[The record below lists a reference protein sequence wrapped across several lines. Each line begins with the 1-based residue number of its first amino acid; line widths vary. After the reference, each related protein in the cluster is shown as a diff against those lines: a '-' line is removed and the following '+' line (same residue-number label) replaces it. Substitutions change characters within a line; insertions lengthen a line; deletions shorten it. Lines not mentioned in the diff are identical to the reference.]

1 MDTNSC
7 IIRGGTVVCADRV
20 LPDCDVVVIDG
31 RIAAIEPV
39 GASDFDAQPDATM
52 GVLPVV
58 DARGAYVVPG
68 LIDIH
73 SDYVENVASP
83 RPSVVMDLSTSLYKA
98 DRELVS
104 HGVTTIFHSLSVYG
118 AHVFDHKPIRD
129 FGNVSALIDRVA
141 ALRAGEERDHLIR
154 HRLHMRVELDSV
166 DLYDDIESF
175 LRSGKVDLVSFMDH
189 TPGQGQYRDL
199 LVFGDTLKGYR
210 DVSDEDVRDIVRQ
223 QQESQKLTYAQITA
237 LAAVARERGVSIAS
251 HDDDSEDKLAFM
263 DGLEATISEFPISL
277 DIARAARA
285 RGMHTIAGAPN
296 VMLGHSHSGNLS
308 AREAV
313 QAGAIDVLCSDY
325 YPAALLDAVFTL
337 RDQCGL
343 DIAKAFALVTINPAK
358 AAGIA
363 DEVGSIAV
371 GKRADVL
378 LVREISCG
386 EGEGSGEHPGA
397 RPDGRTARTMPV
409 VTRAF
414 VGGRSVFR
422 SHYPDQPRGYGR
434 DTEQL
439 VSLDQLTRPSGQG
452 GVAWRSSKSTACP
465 NLPAPSREAGSVQG
479 CQTSTRHRTG
489 QFVGI
494 TGRSGSGKS
503 TILRCIWRTNLP
515 ERGRILYDSQRFGML
530 DLAQATQRQML
541 YLRAYELGYVSQFL
555 NALPRQTAYDIVLK
569 SALEAYGAD
578 ERSRAEEETERMLR
592 HFDLD
597 EGLWELYPRTFSGG
611 EKLRLNIA
619 AAMIKRPRLLLLD
632 EPTASL
638 DNASKL
644 KVRSLIEQLKA
655 EGTTML
661 GIFHDLEFME
671 GLCDH
676 EFNMQEGMMA

>member
-1 MDTNSC
+1 MDNNSC

-20 LPDCDVVVIDG
+20 LPDHDVLVIDG
-31 RIAAIEPV
+31 RIAAIEPL
-39 GASDFDAQPDATM
+39 GSSDFEAQPDATV

-83 RPSVVMDLSTSLYKA
+83 RPSVVMDLPTSLYKA

-118 AHVFDHKPIRD
+118 AHIFDHKPIRD
-129 FGNVSALIDRVA
+129 FGNVSALIDHVA
-141 ALRAGEERDHLIR
+141 GLREGEERDHLIR

-166 DLYDDIESF
+166 DLYDDIEHF

-199 LVFGDTLKGYR
+199 LVFGETLKGYR
-210 DVSDEDVRDIVRQ
+210 DVSDQDVRDIVRQ
-223 QQESQKLTYAQITA
+223 QQESEKLTYAQITS
-237 LAAVARERGVSIAS
+237 LASVARERGVSIAS

-277 DIARAARA
+277 DIAKAARA

-337 RDQCGL
+337 RDTCGL
-343 DIAKAFALVTINPAK
+343 DIARAFALVTINPAK

-386 EGEGSGEHPGA
+386 DGA
-397 RPDGRTARTMPV
+397 TRTMPV

-414 VGGRSVFR
+414 VGGHSVFR

-434 DTEQL
+434 DTEEL
-439 VSLDQLTRPSGQG
+439 VSLDRLSRPL
-452 GVAWRSSKSTACP
+452 V
-465 NLPAPSREAGSVQG
+465 EAV
-479 CQTSTRHRTG
+479 
-489 QFVGI
+489 
-494 TGRSGSGKS
+494 
-503 TILRCIWRTNLP
+503 
-515 ERGRILYDSQRFGML
+515 
-530 DLAQATQRQML
+530 
-541 YLRAYELGYVSQFL
+541 
-555 NALPRQTAYDIVLK
+555 
-569 SALEAYGAD
+569 
-578 ERSRAEEETERMLR
+578 
-592 HFDLD
+592 
-597 EGLWELYPRTFSGG
+597 
-611 EKLRLNIA
+611 
-619 AAMIKRPRLLLLD
+619 
-632 EPTASL
+632 
-638 DNASKL
+638 
-644 KVRSLIEQLKA
+644 
-655 EGTTML
+655 
-661 GIFHDLEFME
+661 
-671 GLCDH
+671 
-676 EFNMQEGMMA
+676 

>member
-175 LRSGKVDLVSFMDH
+175 LRSGKVDLVSVMDH

-237 LAAVARERGVSIAS
+237 LASVARERGVSIAS

-313 QAGAIDVLCSDY
+313 QAGAIEVLCSDY

-386 EGEGSGEHPGA
+386 EGSGEHPVAG
-397 RPDGRTARTMPV
+397 PDSRVARTMPV

-439 VSLDQLTRPSGQG
+439 VSLDQLSRP
-452 GVAWRSSKSTACP
+452 
-465 NLPAPSREAGSVQG
+465 
-479 CQTSTRHRTG
+479 
-489 QFVGI
+489 
-494 TGRSGSGKS
+494 
-503 TILRCIWRTNLP
+503 
-515 ERGRILYDSQRFGML
+515 
-530 DLAQATQRQML
+530 LA
-541 YLRAYELGYVSQFL
+541 
-555 NALPRQTAYDIVLK
+555 
-569 SALEAYGAD
+569 
-578 ERSRAEEETERMLR
+578 
-592 HFDLD
+592 
-597 EGLWELYPRTFSGG
+597 
-611 EKLRLNIA
+611 
-619 AAMIKRPRLLLLD
+619 
-632 EPTASL
+632 
-638 DNASKL
+638 
-644 KVRSLIEQLKA
+644 KA
-655 EGTTML
+655 V
-661 GIFHDLEFME
+661 
-671 GLCDH
+671 
-676 EFNMQEGMMA
+676 

>member
-104 HGVTTIFHSLSVYG
+104 HGVPTIFHSLSVYG

-237 LAAVARERGVSIAS
+237 LASVARERGVSIAS

-386 EGEGSGEHPGA
+386 EGSGEHPVAG
-397 RPDGRTARTMPV
+397 PDSRVARTMPV

-439 VSLDQLTRPSGQG
+439 VSLDQLSRP
-452 GVAWRSSKSTACP
+452 
-465 NLPAPSREAGSVQG
+465 
-479 CQTSTRHRTG
+479 
-489 QFVGI
+489 
-494 TGRSGSGKS
+494 
-503 TILRCIWRTNLP
+503 
-515 ERGRILYDSQRFGML
+515 
-530 DLAQATQRQML
+530 LA
-541 YLRAYELGYVSQFL
+541 
-555 NALPRQTAYDIVLK
+555 
-569 SALEAYGAD
+569 
-578 ERSRAEEETERMLR
+578 
-592 HFDLD
+592 
-597 EGLWELYPRTFSGG
+597 
-611 EKLRLNIA
+611 
-619 AAMIKRPRLLLLD
+619 
-632 EPTASL
+632 
-638 DNASKL
+638 
-644 KVRSLIEQLKA
+644 KA
-655 EGTTML
+655 V
-661 GIFHDLEFME
+661 
-671 GLCDH
+671 
-676 EFNMQEGMMA
+676 

>member
-1 MDTNSC
+1 MDTDSC

-237 LAAVARERGVSIAS
+237 LASVARERGVSIAS

-386 EGEGSGEHPGA
+386 EGSGEHPVAG
-397 RPDGRTARTMPV
+397 PDSRVARTMPV

-414 VGGRSVFR
+414 VGGHSVFR
-422 SHYPDQPRGYGR
+422 SHYPDQP
-434 DTEQL
+434 
-439 VSLDQLTRPSGQG
+439 
-452 GVAWRSSKSTACP
+452 
-465 NLPAPSREAGSVQG
+465 
-479 CQTSTRHRTG
+479 
-489 QFVGI
+489 
-494 TGRSGSGKS
+494 
-503 TILRCIWRTNLP
+503 
-515 ERGRILYDSQRFGML
+515 
-530 DLAQATQRQML
+530 
-541 YLRAYELGYVSQFL
+541 LGYARDL
-555 NALPRQTAYDIVLK
+555 GERIDAARADAARALFP
-569 SALEAYGAD
+569 EA
-578 ERSRAEEETERMLR
+578 
-592 HFDLD
+592 
-597 EGLWELYPRTFSGG
+597 
-611 EKLRLNIA
+611 
-619 AAMIKRPRLLLLD
+619 
-632 EPTASL
+632 
-638 DNASKL
+638 
-644 KVRSLIEQLKA
+644 V
-655 EGTTML
+655 
-661 GIFHDLEFME
+661 
-671 GLCDH
+671 
-676 EFNMQEGMMA
+676 

>member
-1 MDTNSC
+1 MDTDSC

-189 TPGQGQYRDL
+189 TPEQGQYRDL

-386 EGEGSGEHPGA
+386 EGSGEHPVAG
-397 RPDGRTARTMPV
+397 PDSRVARTMPV

-439 VSLDQLTRPSGQG
+439 VSLDQLTRP
-452 GVAWRSSKSTACP
+452 
-465 NLPAPSREAGSVQG
+465 
-479 CQTSTRHRTG
+479 
-489 QFVGI
+489 
-494 TGRSGSGKS
+494 
-503 TILRCIWRTNLP
+503 
-515 ERGRILYDSQRFGML
+515 
-530 DLAQATQRQML
+530 LA
-541 YLRAYELGYVSQFL
+541 
-555 NALPRQTAYDIVLK
+555 
-569 SALEAYGAD
+569 
-578 ERSRAEEETERMLR
+578 
-592 HFDLD
+592 
-597 EGLWELYPRTFSGG
+597 
-611 EKLRLNIA
+611 
-619 AAMIKRPRLLLLD
+619 
-632 EPTASL
+632 
-638 DNASKL
+638 
-644 KVRSLIEQLKA
+644 KA
-655 EGTTML
+655 V
-661 GIFHDLEFME
+661 
-671 GLCDH
+671 
-676 EFNMQEGMMA
+676 

>member
-237 LAAVARERGVSIAS
+237 LASVARERGVSIAS

-285 RGMHTIAGAPN
+285 RGMRTIAGAPN

-386 EGEGSGEHPGA
+386 EGSGEHPVAG
-397 RPDGRTARTMPV
+397 PDSRVARTMPV

-439 VSLDQLTRPSGQG
+439 VSLDQLSRP
-452 GVAWRSSKSTACP
+452 
-465 NLPAPSREAGSVQG
+465 
-479 CQTSTRHRTG
+479 
-489 QFVGI
+489 
-494 TGRSGSGKS
+494 
-503 TILRCIWRTNLP
+503 
-515 ERGRILYDSQRFGML
+515 
-530 DLAQATQRQML
+530 LA
-541 YLRAYELGYVSQFL
+541 
-555 NALPRQTAYDIVLK
+555 
-569 SALEAYGAD
+569 
-578 ERSRAEEETERMLR
+578 
-592 HFDLD
+592 
-597 EGLWELYPRTFSGG
+597 
-611 EKLRLNIA
+611 
-619 AAMIKRPRLLLLD
+619 
-632 EPTASL
+632 
-638 DNASKL
+638 
-644 KVRSLIEQLKA
+644 KA
-655 EGTTML
+655 V
-661 GIFHDLEFME
+661 
-671 GLCDH
+671 
-676 EFNMQEGMMA
+676 

>member
-386 EGEGSGEHPGA
+386 EGESSGEHPVAG
-397 RPDGRTARTMPV
+397 PDSRVARTMPV

-439 VSLDQLTRPSGQG
+439 VSLDQLSRP
-452 GVAWRSSKSTACP
+452 
-465 NLPAPSREAGSVQG
+465 
-479 CQTSTRHRTG
+479 
-489 QFVGI
+489 
-494 TGRSGSGKS
+494 
-503 TILRCIWRTNLP
+503 
-515 ERGRILYDSQRFGML
+515 
-530 DLAQATQRQML
+530 LA
-541 YLRAYELGYVSQFL
+541 
-555 NALPRQTAYDIVLK
+555 
-569 SALEAYGAD
+569 
-578 ERSRAEEETERMLR
+578 
-592 HFDLD
+592 
-597 EGLWELYPRTFSGG
+597 
-611 EKLRLNIA
+611 
-619 AAMIKRPRLLLLD
+619 
-632 EPTASL
+632 
-638 DNASKL
+638 
-644 KVRSLIEQLKA
+644 KA
-655 EGTTML
+655 V
-661 GIFHDLEFME
+661 
-671 GLCDH
+671 
-676 EFNMQEGMMA
+676 

>member
-1 MDTNSC
+1 MDNSSC

-20 LPDCDVVVIDG
+20 LPDHDVVVIDG
-31 RIAAIEPV
+31 RIASIEPSSV
-39 GASDFDAQPDATM
+39 SDFDAQPDSVV

-58 DARGAYVVPG
+58 DARGAYVAPG

-118 AHVFDHKPIRD
+118 AHIFDHKPIRD

-141 ALRAGEERDHLIR
+141 ALRGGEERDHLIR

-166 DLYDDIESF
+166 DLYDDIEEF

-210 DVSDEDVRDIVRQ
+210 DVSDDEVRDIVRQ
-223 QQESQKLTYAQITA
+223 QQESQKMTYAQITA
-237 LAAVARERGVSIAS
+237 LASIARERGVSIAS
-251 HDDDSEDKLAFM
+251 HDDDSVEKLVFM

-277 DIARAARA
+277 DIAREARA

-337 RDQCGL
+337 RDRCGL
-343 DIAKAFALVTINPAK
+343 DIARAFSLVSINPAK

-363 DEVGSIAV
+363 DEVGSLAV
-371 GKRADVL
+371 GKRADIL

-386 EGEGSGEHPGA
+386 ESAGGTSTGLAQGA
-397 RPDGRTARTMPV
+397 GKRTMPV

-414 VGGRSVFR
+414 VGGHSVFR
-422 SHYPDQPRGYGR
+422 SHYPDQPCGYGR
-434 DTEQL
+434 DLAECGKA
-439 VSLDQLTRPSGQG
+439 VRAPR
-452 GVAWRSSKSTACP
+452 AACV
-465 NLPAPSREAGSVQG
+465 EV
-479 CQTSTRHRTG
+479 
-489 QFVGI
+489 
-494 TGRSGSGKS
+494 
-503 TILRCIWRTNLP
+503 
-515 ERGRILYDSQRFGML
+515 M
-530 DLAQATQRQML
+530 
-541 YLRAYELGYVSQFL
+541 
-555 NALPRQTAYDIVLK
+555 
-569 SALEAYGAD
+569 
-578 ERSRAEEETERMLR
+578 
-592 HFDLD
+592 
-597 EGLWELYPRTFSGG
+597 
-611 EKLRLNIA
+611 
-619 AAMIKRPRLLLLD
+619 
-632 EPTASL
+632 
-638 DNASKL
+638 
-644 KVRSLIEQLKA
+644 
-655 EGTTML
+655 
-661 GIFHDLEFME
+661 
-671 GLCDH
+671 
-676 EFNMQEGMMA
+676 

>member
-1 MDTNSC
+1 MDNNSC

-20 LPDCDVVVIDG
+20 LPECDVVVIDG
-31 RIAAIEPV
+31 RIAAIEPA
-39 GASDFDAQPDATM
+39 GADFDAQPDATV

-118 AHVFDHKPIRD
+118 AHIFDHKPIRD
-129 FGNVSALIDRVA
+129 FGNVSALIEHVA
-141 ALRAGEERDHLIR
+141 DLHDGEERDHLIR

-166 DLYDDIESF
+166 DLYDDIEQF

-199 LVFGDTLKGYR
+199 LVFGETLKGYR

-223 QQESQKLTYAQITA
+223 QQESEKLTYAQITA

-337 RDQCGL
+337 RDACGL
-343 DIAKAFALVTINPAK
+343 DIARAFALVTINPAK

-386 EGEGSGEHPGA
+386 DGA
-397 RPDGRTARTMPV
+397 RRTMPV

-414 VGGRSVFR
+414 VGGHSVFR
-422 SHYPDQPRGYGR
+422 SHYPDQPCGYGR
-434 DTEQL
+434 D
-439 VSLDQLTRPSGQG
+439 
-452 GVAWRSSKSTACP
+452 
-465 NLPAPSREAGSVQG
+465 
-479 CQTSTRHRTG
+479 
-489 QFVGI
+489 
-494 TGRSGSGKS
+494 
-503 TILRCIWRTNLP
+503 
-515 ERGRILYDSQRFGML
+515 
-530 DLAQATQRQML
+530 
-541 YLRAYELGYVSQFL
+541 
-555 NALPRQTAYDIVLK
+555 
-569 SALEAYGAD
+569 
-578 ERSRAEEETERMLR
+578 AEE
-592 HFDLD
+592 FACAD
-597 EGLWELYPRTFSGG
+597 G
-611 EKLRLNIA
+611 A
-619 AAMIKRPRLLLLD
+619 AQHP
-632 EPTASL
+632 
-638 DNASKL
+638 
-644 KVRSLIEQLKA
+644 VEQTLVEA
-655 EGTTML
+655 V
-661 GIFHDLEFME
+661 
-671 GLCDH
+671 
-676 EFNMQEGMMA
+676 

>member
-237 LAAVARERGVSIAS
+237 LASVARERGVSIAS

-386 EGEGSGEHPGA
+386 EGSGEHPVAG
-397 RPDGRTARTMPV
+397 PDSRVARTMPV

-422 SHYPDQPRGYGR
+422 SHYPDQPR
-434 DTEQL
+434 L
-439 VSLDQLTRPSGQG
+439 WTRHRAARLARPAVPPSGQG
-452 GVAWRSSKSTACP
+452 GVAWRSSESTACP
-465 NLPAPSREAGSVQG
+465 KPSCS
-479 CQTSTRHRTG
+479 
-489 QFVGI
+489 
-494 TGRSGSGKS
+494 
-503 TILRCIWRTNLP
+503 
-515 ERGRILYDSQRFGML
+515 
-530 DLAQATQRQML
+530 
-541 YLRAYELGYVSQFL
+541 
-555 NALPRQTAYDIVLK
+555 
-569 SALEAYGAD
+569 
-578 ERSRAEEETERMLR
+578 
-592 HFDLD
+592 
-597 EGLWELYPRTFSGG
+597 
-611 EKLRLNIA
+611 IA
-619 AAMIKRPRLLLLD
+619 
-632 EPTASL
+632 
-638 DNASKL
+638 
-644 KVRSLIEQLKA
+644 
-655 EGTTML
+655 
-661 GIFHDLEFME
+661 
-671 GLCDH
+671 
-676 EFNMQEGMMA
+676 

>member
-1 MDTNSC
+1 MDTDSC

-386 EGEGSGEHPGA
+386 EGSGEHPVAG
-397 RPDGRTARTMPV
+397 PDSRVARTMPV

-439 VSLDQLTRPSGQG
+439 VSLDQLTRP
-452 GVAWRSSKSTACP
+452 
-465 NLPAPSREAGSVQG
+465 
-479 CQTSTRHRTG
+479 
-489 QFVGI
+489 
-494 TGRSGSGKS
+494 
-503 TILRCIWRTNLP
+503 
-515 ERGRILYDSQRFGML
+515 
-530 DLAQATQRQML
+530 LA
-541 YLRAYELGYVSQFL
+541 
-555 NALPRQTAYDIVLK
+555 
-569 SALEAYGAD
+569 
-578 ERSRAEEETERMLR
+578 
-592 HFDLD
+592 
-597 EGLWELYPRTFSGG
+597 
-611 EKLRLNIA
+611 
-619 AAMIKRPRLLLLD
+619 
-632 EPTASL
+632 
-638 DNASKL
+638 
-644 KVRSLIEQLKA
+644 KA
-655 EGTTML
+655 V
-661 GIFHDLEFME
+661 
-671 GLCDH
+671 
-676 EFNMQEGMMA
+676 

>member
-1 MDTNSC
+1 MDTDSC

-58 DARGAYVVPG
+58 DARGAYVAPG

-337 RDQCGL
+337 RDQCGRRR
-343 DIAKAFALVTINPAK
+343 
-358 AAGIA
+358 AAGA
-363 DEVGSIAV
+363 RDLLRRRRRLG
-371 GKRADVL
+371 RAPGRKAGRSRRAHDARGHAR
-378 LVREISCG
+378 VRGRPLGVPLALSRPAARLRAR
-386 EGEGSGEHPGA
+386 HRAARLA
-397 RPDGRTARTMPV
+397 RPADP
-409 VTRAF
+409 
-414 VGGRSVFR
+414 
-422 SHYPDQPRGYGR
+422 
-434 DTEQL
+434 
-439 VSLDQLTRPSGQG
+439 PSGQG
-452 GVAWRSSKSTACP
+452 GVAWRSSESTACP
-465 NLPAPSREAGSVQG
+465 KPSCS
-479 CQTSTRHRTG
+479 
-489 QFVGI
+489 
-494 TGRSGSGKS
+494 
-503 TILRCIWRTNLP
+503 
-515 ERGRILYDSQRFGML
+515 
-530 DLAQATQRQML
+530 
-541 YLRAYELGYVSQFL
+541 
-555 NALPRQTAYDIVLK
+555 
-569 SALEAYGAD
+569 
-578 ERSRAEEETERMLR
+578 
-592 HFDLD
+592 
-597 EGLWELYPRTFSGG
+597 
-611 EKLRLNIA
+611 IA
-619 AAMIKRPRLLLLD
+619 
-632 EPTASL
+632 
-638 DNASKL
+638 
-644 KVRSLIEQLKA
+644 
-655 EGTTML
+655 
-661 GIFHDLEFME
+661 
-671 GLCDH
+671 
-676 EFNMQEGMMA
+676 

>member
-7 IIRGGTVVCADRV
+7 IIRGGTVVCADRA

-31 RIAAIEPV
+31 RIVAVEPT

-237 LAAVARERGVSIAS
+237 LASVARERGVSIAS

-386 EGEGSGEHPGA
+386 EGSGEHPVAG
-397 RPDGRTARTMPV
+397 PDSRVARTMPV

-439 VSLDQLTRPSGQG
+439 VSLDQLSRP
-452 GVAWRSSKSTACP
+452 
-465 NLPAPSREAGSVQG
+465 
-479 CQTSTRHRTG
+479 
-489 QFVGI
+489 
-494 TGRSGSGKS
+494 
-503 TILRCIWRTNLP
+503 
-515 ERGRILYDSQRFGML
+515 
-530 DLAQATQRQML
+530 LA
-541 YLRAYELGYVSQFL
+541 
-555 NALPRQTAYDIVLK
+555 
-569 SALEAYGAD
+569 
-578 ERSRAEEETERMLR
+578 
-592 HFDLD
+592 
-597 EGLWELYPRTFSGG
+597 
-611 EKLRLNIA
+611 
-619 AAMIKRPRLLLLD
+619 
-632 EPTASL
+632 
-638 DNASKL
+638 
-644 KVRSLIEQLKA
+644 KA
-655 EGTTML
+655 V
-661 GIFHDLEFME
+661 
-671 GLCDH
+671 
-676 EFNMQEGMMA
+676 

>member
-237 LAAVARERGVSIAS
+237 LASVARERGVSIAS

-263 DGLEATISEFPISL
+263 DGLEATISEFPLSL

-386 EGEGSGEHPGA
+386 EGSGEHPVAG
-397 RPDGRTARTMPV
+397 PDSRVARTMPV

-439 VSLDQLTRPSGQG
+439 VSLDQLSRP
-452 GVAWRSSKSTACP
+452 
-465 NLPAPSREAGSVQG
+465 
-479 CQTSTRHRTG
+479 
-489 QFVGI
+489 
-494 TGRSGSGKS
+494 
-503 TILRCIWRTNLP
+503 
-515 ERGRILYDSQRFGML
+515 
-530 DLAQATQRQML
+530 LA
-541 YLRAYELGYVSQFL
+541 
-555 NALPRQTAYDIVLK
+555 
-569 SALEAYGAD
+569 
-578 ERSRAEEETERMLR
+578 
-592 HFDLD
+592 
-597 EGLWELYPRTFSGG
+597 
-611 EKLRLNIA
+611 
-619 AAMIKRPRLLLLD
+619 
-632 EPTASL
+632 
-638 DNASKL
+638 
-644 KVRSLIEQLKA
+644 KA
-655 EGTTML
+655 V
-661 GIFHDLEFME
+661 
-671 GLCDH
+671 
-676 EFNMQEGMMA
+676 

>member
-166 DLYDDIESF
+166 DLHDDIESF

-237 LAAVARERGVSIAS
+237 LASVARERGVSIAS

-386 EGEGSGEHPGA
+386 EGSGEHPVAG
-397 RPDGRTARTMPV
+397 PDSRVARTMPV

-439 VSLDQLTRPSGQG
+439 VSLDQLSRP
-452 GVAWRSSKSTACP
+452 
-465 NLPAPSREAGSVQG
+465 
-479 CQTSTRHRTG
+479 
-489 QFVGI
+489 
-494 TGRSGSGKS
+494 
-503 TILRCIWRTNLP
+503 
-515 ERGRILYDSQRFGML
+515 
-530 DLAQATQRQML
+530 LA
-541 YLRAYELGYVSQFL
+541 
-555 NALPRQTAYDIVLK
+555 
-569 SALEAYGAD
+569 
-578 ERSRAEEETERMLR
+578 
-592 HFDLD
+592 
-597 EGLWELYPRTFSGG
+597 
-611 EKLRLNIA
+611 
-619 AAMIKRPRLLLLD
+619 
-632 EPTASL
+632 
-638 DNASKL
+638 
-644 KVRSLIEQLKA
+644 KA
-655 EGTTML
+655 V
-661 GIFHDLEFME
+661 
-671 GLCDH
+671 
-676 EFNMQEGMMA
+676 

>member
-1 MDTNSC
+1 MDTDSC

-397 RPDGRTARTMPV
+397 RPDSRVARTMPV

-439 VSLDQLTRPSGQG
+439 VSLDQLSRP
-452 GVAWRSSKSTACP
+452 
-465 NLPAPSREAGSVQG
+465 
-479 CQTSTRHRTG
+479 
-489 QFVGI
+489 
-494 TGRSGSGKS
+494 
-503 TILRCIWRTNLP
+503 
-515 ERGRILYDSQRFGML
+515 
-530 DLAQATQRQML
+530 LA
-541 YLRAYELGYVSQFL
+541 
-555 NALPRQTAYDIVLK
+555 
-569 SALEAYGAD
+569 
-578 ERSRAEEETERMLR
+578 
-592 HFDLD
+592 
-597 EGLWELYPRTFSGG
+597 
-611 EKLRLNIA
+611 
-619 AAMIKRPRLLLLD
+619 
-632 EPTASL
+632 
-638 DNASKL
+638 
-644 KVRSLIEQLKA
+644 KA
-655 EGTTML
+655 V
-661 GIFHDLEFME
+661 
-671 GLCDH
+671 
-676 EFNMQEGMMA
+676 

>member
-189 TPGQGQYRDL
+189 TPEQGQYRDL

-397 RPDGRTARTMPV
+397 RPDSRVARTMPV

-439 VSLDQLTRPSGQG
+439 VSLDQLTRP
-452 GVAWRSSKSTACP
+452 
-465 NLPAPSREAGSVQG
+465 
-479 CQTSTRHRTG
+479 
-489 QFVGI
+489 
-494 TGRSGSGKS
+494 
-503 TILRCIWRTNLP
+503 
-515 ERGRILYDSQRFGML
+515 
-530 DLAQATQRQML
+530 LA
-541 YLRAYELGYVSQFL
+541 
-555 NALPRQTAYDIVLK
+555 
-569 SALEAYGAD
+569 
-578 ERSRAEEETERMLR
+578 
-592 HFDLD
+592 
-597 EGLWELYPRTFSGG
+597 
-611 EKLRLNIA
+611 
-619 AAMIKRPRLLLLD
+619 
-632 EPTASL
+632 
-638 DNASKL
+638 
-644 KVRSLIEQLKA
+644 KA
-655 EGTTML
+655 V
-661 GIFHDLEFME
+661 
-671 GLCDH
+671 
-676 EFNMQEGMMA
+676 

>member
-7 IIRGGTVVCADRV
+7 IIRGGTVVCSDRV

-189 TPGQGQYRDL
+189 TPEQGQYRDL

-251 HDDDSEDKLAFM
+251 HDDDSEDKLEFM

-439 VSLDQLTRPSGQG
+439 VSLDQLTRP
-452 GVAWRSSKSTACP
+452 
-465 NLPAPSREAGSVQG
+465 
-479 CQTSTRHRTG
+479 
-489 QFVGI
+489 
-494 TGRSGSGKS
+494 
-503 TILRCIWRTNLP
+503 
-515 ERGRILYDSQRFGML
+515 
-530 DLAQATQRQML
+530 LA
-541 YLRAYELGYVSQFL
+541 
-555 NALPRQTAYDIVLK
+555 
-569 SALEAYGAD
+569 
-578 ERSRAEEETERMLR
+578 
-592 HFDLD
+592 
-597 EGLWELYPRTFSGG
+597 
-611 EKLRLNIA
+611 
-619 AAMIKRPRLLLLD
+619 
-632 EPTASL
+632 
-638 DNASKL
+638 
-644 KVRSLIEQLKA
+644 KA
-655 EGTTML
+655 V
-661 GIFHDLEFME
+661 
-671 GLCDH
+671 
-676 EFNMQEGMMA
+676 

>member
-104 HGVTTIFHSLSVYG
+104 HGVTTVFHSLSVYG

-386 EGEGSGEHPGA
+386 EGSGEHPVAG
-397 RPDGRTARTMPV
+397 PDSRVARTMPV

-439 VSLDQLTRPSGQG
+439 VSLDQLSRP
-452 GVAWRSSKSTACP
+452 
-465 NLPAPSREAGSVQG
+465 
-479 CQTSTRHRTG
+479 
-489 QFVGI
+489 
-494 TGRSGSGKS
+494 
-503 TILRCIWRTNLP
+503 
-515 ERGRILYDSQRFGML
+515 
-530 DLAQATQRQML
+530 LA
-541 YLRAYELGYVSQFL
+541 
-555 NALPRQTAYDIVLK
+555 
-569 SALEAYGAD
+569 
-578 ERSRAEEETERMLR
+578 
-592 HFDLD
+592 
-597 EGLWELYPRTFSGG
+597 
-611 EKLRLNIA
+611 
-619 AAMIKRPRLLLLD
+619 
-632 EPTASL
+632 
-638 DNASKL
+638 
-644 KVRSLIEQLKA
+644 KA
-655 EGTTML
+655 V
-661 GIFHDLEFME
+661 
-671 GLCDH
+671 
-676 EFNMQEGMMA
+676 

>member
-313 QAGAIDVLCSDY
+313 QAGAIDGLCSDY

-386 EGEGSGEHPGA
+386 EGSGEHPVAG
-397 RPDGRTARTMPV
+397 PDSRVARTMPV

-439 VSLDQLTRPSGQG
+439 VSLDQLSRP
-452 GVAWRSSKSTACP
+452 
-465 NLPAPSREAGSVQG
+465 
-479 CQTSTRHRTG
+479 
-489 QFVGI
+489 
-494 TGRSGSGKS
+494 
-503 TILRCIWRTNLP
+503 
-515 ERGRILYDSQRFGML
+515 
-530 DLAQATQRQML
+530 LA
-541 YLRAYELGYVSQFL
+541 
-555 NALPRQTAYDIVLK
+555 
-569 SALEAYGAD
+569 
-578 ERSRAEEETERMLR
+578 
-592 HFDLD
+592 
-597 EGLWELYPRTFSGG
+597 
-611 EKLRLNIA
+611 
-619 AAMIKRPRLLLLD
+619 
-632 EPTASL
+632 
-638 DNASKL
+638 
-644 KVRSLIEQLKA
+644 KA
-655 EGTTML
+655 V
-661 GIFHDLEFME
+661 
-671 GLCDH
+671 
-676 EFNMQEGMMA
+676 

>member
-237 LAAVARERGVSIAS
+237 LASVARERGVSIAS

-386 EGEGSGEHPGA
+386 EGESSGEHPVAG
-397 RPDGRTARTMPV
+397 PDSRVARTMPV

-439 VSLDQLTRPSGQG
+439 VSLDQLSRP
-452 GVAWRSSKSTACP
+452 
-465 NLPAPSREAGSVQG
+465 
-479 CQTSTRHRTG
+479 
-489 QFVGI
+489 
-494 TGRSGSGKS
+494 
-503 TILRCIWRTNLP
+503 
-515 ERGRILYDSQRFGML
+515 
-530 DLAQATQRQML
+530 LA
-541 YLRAYELGYVSQFL
+541 
-555 NALPRQTAYDIVLK
+555 
-569 SALEAYGAD
+569 
-578 ERSRAEEETERMLR
+578 
-592 HFDLD
+592 
-597 EGLWELYPRTFSGG
+597 
-611 EKLRLNIA
+611 
-619 AAMIKRPRLLLLD
+619 
-632 EPTASL
+632 
-638 DNASKL
+638 
-644 KVRSLIEQLKA
+644 KA
-655 EGTTML
+655 V
-661 GIFHDLEFME
+661 
-671 GLCDH
+671 
-676 EFNMQEGMMA
+676 

>member
-58 DARGAYVVPG
+58 DARGAYVAPG

-296 VMLGHSHSGNLS
+296 VMLGHSTRATS
-308 AREAV
+308 AR
-313 QAGAIDVLCSDY
+313 
-325 YPAALLDAVFTL
+325 
-337 RDQCGL
+337 
-343 DIAKAFALVTINPAK
+343 
-358 AAGIA
+358 
-363 DEVGSIAV
+363 
-371 GKRADVL
+371 
-378 LVREISCG
+378 
-386 EGEGSGEHPGA
+386 A
-397 RPDGRTARTMPV
+397 RPCR
-409 VTRAF
+409 
-414 VGGRSVFR
+414 
-422 SHYPDQPRGYGR
+422 
-434 DTEQL
+434 
-439 VSLDQLTRPSGQG
+439 
-452 GVAWRSSKSTACP
+452 
-465 NLPAPSREAGSVQG
+465 PAPSTCCAATTTRRRCWTRCSRFATSAGS
-479 CQTSTRHRTG
+479 TSRRRSRWSPSTRRRPRASPTRWAPSRWASAP
-489 QFVGI
+489 
-494 TGRSGSGKS
+494 TCCWCARSPAAKARARAS
-503 TILRCIWRTNLP
+503 TRA
-515 ERGRILYDSQRFGML
+515 RGRTV
-530 DLAQATQRQML
+530 A
-541 YLRAYELGYVSQFL
+541 LRARC
-555 NALPRQTAYDIVLK
+555 PW
-569 SALEAYGAD
+569 
-578 ERSRAEEETERMLR
+578 SRARS
-592 HFDLD
+592 
-597 EGLWELYPRTFSGG
+597 W
-611 EKLRLNIA
+611 A
-619 AAMIKRPRLLLLD
+619 AARCSARTI
-632 EPTASL
+632 PTSRAATDATPS
-638 DNASKL
+638 SSS
-644 KVRSLIEQLKA
+644 RS
-655 EGTTML
+655 TS
-661 GIFHDLEFME
+661 
-671 GLCDH
+671 
-676 EFNMQEGMMA
+676 